1 MKKTI
6 GVLLSGMLLLGAS
19 CGARQSAT
27 TTTDTATDETTAEI
41 TTEMVTDQTEVDA
54 ALQQMQSAQDQAE
67 GAVAEVEDNETVD
80 SYTLPTDIPE

>member
-27 TTTDTATDETTAEI
+27 TTTDTATDEPTDETTVEV
-41 TTEMVTDQTEVDA
+41 VTDQAEVDA
-54 ALQQMQSAQDQAE
+54 ALQQMQSAQEQAA
-67 GAVAEVEDNETVD
+67 GAVADVEDGDDVD